1 MRSVALAGLLACLW
15 GSGFFWIRLSLA
27 GLTPLQLTFARLALG
42 ALVLLGIILA
52 TSQKIRVQPRSM
64 LAHLTV
70 AALLANAIPY
80 ALFAFAEQT
89 VPSST
94 AGAIN
99 ATTPLWTTL
108 VVLAIGGDTRPDR
121 RRIAGLA
128 IGFVGA
134 VVVLEPWTSLQVG
147 TGLGLAACCA
157 AAASYGVSYVYQSRF
172 LANRGVSSTTLAA
185 LQISAATIILGATLP
200 FDSGRTPILTPTVII
215 AIGVLGILG
224 TGAAYVINFEL
235 IKRGGAISASA
246 VTYLVP
252 VVAIAL
258 GVLILREPLTW
269 TLPAGLLLVLVGT
282 TLITRRQ
289 ADHS

>member
-15 GSGFFWIRLSLA
+15 GSGFFWIRLSLD

-42 ALVLLGIILA
+42 ALILLGIILA
-52 TSQKIRVQPRSM
+52 TTRKIRIQSRSM
-64 LAHLTV
+64 LAHLAV

-108 VVLAIGGDTRPDR
+108 VVLAIGGDKRPDR
-121 RRIAGLA
+121 RRVSGLVL
-128 IGFVGA
+128 GFVGA

-157 AAASYGVSYVYQSRF
+157 AAASYGASYVYQARF

-200 FDSGRTPILTPTVII
+200 FDSGRTPILTPGVIL

-252 VVAIAL
+252 VVAVAL
-258 GVLILREPLTW
+258 GVTILREPLTW
-269 TLPAGLLLVLVGT
+269 TLPAGLVLVLAGT
-282 TLITRRQ
+282 TLVTRR
-289 ADHS
+289 